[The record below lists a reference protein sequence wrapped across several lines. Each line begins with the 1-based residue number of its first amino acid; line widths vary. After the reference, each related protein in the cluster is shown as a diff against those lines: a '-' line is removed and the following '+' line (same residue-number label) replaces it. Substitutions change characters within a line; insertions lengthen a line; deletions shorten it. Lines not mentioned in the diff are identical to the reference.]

1 MFAVSALLAYPWGG
15 ARPAGA
21 ESAVESTSAPPA
33 PSGDAVT
40 AARRLIDDGRPEAA
54 YRLLGDAMEQAPA
67 GVDAAA
73 IRFTAAQAL
82 LAGGHLSQAAQLL
95 GQLAADRPELDR
107 VRLEYAAVLFAL
119 GRDDEAAAAFRA
131 TRRLPGMPEE
141 ARRAAEAFLERIRAR
156 RRWRLDFDAGFWRD
170 DNVNNAPESES
181 VAVPAFG
188 GFRFRLDER
197 PVRAW
202 VAHTGAR
209 LRWRESLGESGRVF
223 VESHAALARD
233 TAIGAAAHNRARA
246 SLSAGP
252 RIGYALTFAGRPQA
266 GLLRADIGAERRWR
280 GGDGYA
286 ARLWAGAGVEQTLAP
301 GWRAGVSPRI
311 WLTRYDG
318 GGKPRG
324 ASLDLFAARRAGPGW
339 LTAGARLSRE
349 TSRLRMQ
356 RWRSRAASLGYAAE
370 FGRNW
375 SVALRAAYTRT
386 RFDAEQWLFGARR
399 EDRAREAS
407 LTLSHRALAWEG
419 YLPELIAE
427 WSRVDSNI
435 PLYDRELRTLRLN
448 LRRLF
453 RYRGHRY
460 RLVPRERRCSRKT
473 SRHR

>member
-1 MFAVSALLAYPWGG
+1 MPPTTAPAPDNALARIAAAVLFAVSALFAHPWGG
-15 ARPAGA
+15 ARPATA
-21 ESAVESTSAPPA
+21 ENTSANPA
-33 PSGDAVT
+33 QGGGAVT
-40 AARRLIDDGRPEAA
+40 TARRLIDADRPEAA
-54 YRLLGDAMEQAPA
+54 YRLLRDAMEQAPA
-67 GVDAAA
+67 GADTAA

-82 LAGGHLSQAAQLL
+82 LAGGHLPQAAQLL
-95 GQLAADRPELDR
+95 GQLAEDRPELDR

-119 GRDDEAAAAFRA
+119 GRDDEAAAAFRE
-131 TRRLPGMPEE
+131 TRRLRGMPPE

-156 RRWRLDFDAGFWRD
+156 QRWRLDFDAGFWRD

-188 GFRFRLDER
+188 GFRFRLGQR

-209 LRWRESLGESGRVF
+209 LRWREQIGENGRVF

-233 TAIGAAAHNRARA
+233 TAIGAQAHNRTRA

-252 RIGYALTFAGRPQA
+252 RIGYALTFAGRPRP

-280 GGDGYA
+280 GGEGYA
-286 ARLWAGAGVEQTLAP
+286 RRLWAGVGAEQTLAP
-301 GWRAGVSPRI
+301 GWRASVSPRI
-311 WLTRYDG
+311 WITRYDGG

-349 TSRLRMQ
+349 TSRLRAR
-356 RWRSRAASLGYAAE
+356 RWRSRAASLGYAAD
-370 FGRNW
+370 FGPNW
-375 SVALRAAYTRT
+375 SAALRAAYTRT
-386 RFDAEQWLFGARR
+386 RFDAEQWLFRARR

-407 LTLSHRALAWEG
+407 LTLSHRALAWDG

-435 PLYDRELRTLRLN
+435 PLYDREIRTLRLN

-453 RYRGHRY
+453 
-460 RLVPRERRCSRKT
+460 
-473 SRHR
+473 